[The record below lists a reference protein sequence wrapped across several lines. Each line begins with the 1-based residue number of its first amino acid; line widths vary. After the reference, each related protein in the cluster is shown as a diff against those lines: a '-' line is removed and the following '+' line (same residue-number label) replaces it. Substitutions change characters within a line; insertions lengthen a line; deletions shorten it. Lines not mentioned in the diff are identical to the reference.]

1 MCCDKCDKWIHKT
14 CVNISDKK
22 YKDIQGKK
30 PGEEIWLCIGCLDF
44 HFSNI
49 NNKKL
54 LLLHENEN
62 NLAANIDL
70 SKFSITCSIYL
81 SKLGKPLKDIPC
93 NCCKSLGHRR
103 CSKLKPSEVWDL
115 SKTKNYI
122 WECLYC
128 KKEKF
133 PFVELDCNEL
143 EQESF
148 NSLYS
153 CKCLKN
159 TDFTTEKDKNVF
171 HYTPIYNR
179 EDEKS
184 ILTDTN
190 NFLES
195 FTIQLF

>member
-1 MCCDKCDKWIHKT
+1 MKMKI
-14 CVNISDKK
+14 I
-22 YKDIQGKK
+22 
-30 PGEEIWLCIGCLDF
+30 
-44 HFSNI
+44 
-49 NNKKL
+49 L
-54 LLLHENEN
+54 LLTQTLLNLVLPAVFVYVSQEN
-62 NLAANIDL
+62 L
-70 SKFSITCSIYL
+70 
-81 SKLGKPLKDIPC
+81 LKGIPC
-93 NCCKSLGHRR
+93 NCCKSLVHRR
-103 CSKLKPSEVWDL
+103 CSKLKPSEIRDL

-171 HYTPIYNR
+171 HYTPIYNG

-184 ILTDTN
+184 ILTDTYN
-190 NFLES
+190 CFES